1 MAKIIAQNPDGSIL
15 VQEDD
20 TPAPAV
26 QDPYSG
32 DFLPSSAA
40 PTPGA
45 YFVIRHDLAR
55 GEQSVTP
62 ATPEQLASAGI
73 QTASV
78 APPEVAAPQVVDVSQ
93 YALPPAGD
101 AQPEAAPAA
110 PAMAQKTVQTTE
122 SSFSPQE
129 QASISSQMTEA
140 GRQQQRGIEAAAE
153 VGMRRA
159 AQEAAQQIETVE
171 QQERLIG
178 TEMEKQRVREQ
189 RLNDAGAQLQNSLD
203 NLSAASVDPNRY
215 FASQDTGSQIAA
227 GLAIGLGAVGAAM
240 LGHKEN
246 PALTIIQSAIARDI
260 DAQKAEIEKR
270 KGVAS
275 VATSLYAQMREQFQ
289 DERSATAATQ
299 AMMLKLADLKLQ
311 KIAATTKN
319 EEVAANA
326 MTMSGKLNED
336 IALKQAQ
343 VLKEL
348 KNKITTQTAVAPAD
362 ISEISKEIRDSIK
375 ESPQIKEYIEARE
388 GLREFEIARANGVL
402 GAGVISFVAKGL
414 KQGSFGP
421 EMLNILQWQSVPER
435 VEEALRRQLGSSAES
450 PLAQKLS
457 TFLTAK
463 EASMRA
469 DFAPQFERLDK
480 LAKQAGNP
488 GLQSFLG
495 IGSTRPI
502 TSKLQ
507 GLKRVGTA
515 TKR

>member
-20 TPAPAV
+20 TPAPSI
-26 QDPYSG
+26 QDPISG
-32 DFLPSSAA
+32 DFSPSGGPA
-40 PTPGA
+40 TPGA

-62 ATPEQLASAGI
+62 ATPDQLASAGI
-73 QTASV
+73 QTAPIV
-78 APPEVAAPQVVDVSQ
+78 APQVAAPQAVDVSQ
-93 YALPPAGD
+93 YALPSMPE
-101 AQPEAAPAA
+101 AQAAAPAQ
-110 PAMAQKTVQTTE
+110 PTMAQKTVQTTE

-129 QASISSQMTEA
+129 QASIGGRLDESA
-140 GRQQQRGIEAAAE
+140 RQQQAGIMASAE
-153 VGMRRA
+153 VGMKRA

-171 QQERLIG
+171 QQERFIG
-178 TEMEKQRVREQ
+178 TEMEAQKVRQQ
-189 RLNDAGAQLQNSLD
+189 RLDAAGQQLQNSLD
-203 NLSAASVDPNRY
+203 NLNGATVDPNRY

-227 GLAIGLGAVGAAM
+227 GLAIGLGAVGSAM
-240 LGHKEN
+240 LGNKDN
-246 PALTIIQSAIARDI
+246 PALTVIQNAIARDV
-260 DAQKAEIEKR
+260 DAQKLEIEKR
-270 KGVAS
+270 KGVSAA
-275 VATSLYAQMREQFQ
+275 ATSLYAQMREQFQ

-311 KIAATTKN
+311 RIAATTRN

-326 MTMSGKLNED
+326 MSLSGKLNED

-348 KNKITTQTAVAPAD
+348 KNKITTQTSVAPAD
-362 ISEISKEIRDSIK
+362 ITEISKEIRDSIK
-375 ESPQIKEYIEARE
+375 DSPQIKEYIEARE
-388 GLREFEIARANGVL
+388 GLREFNIARANGSL
-402 GAGVISFVAKGL
+402 GTGVISFVAKGL

-435 VEEALRRQLGSSAES
+435 IEEALRRQLGNSAES

-469 DFAPQFERLDK
+469 DFGPQFERLDK

-488 GLQSFLG
+488 GLQSYLG
-495 IGSTRPI
+495 IGPSSPL
-502 TSKLQ
+502 TSKIQ